1 MNRVKILDVAF
12 LNADDMENL
21 VNDTIED
28 IESEDCVVHFL
39 EFHSNVNGRIGTIT
53 IEYSDVD

>member
-1 MNRVKILDVAF
+1 MNRVKILDVTH

-21 VNDTIED
+21 VNDT
-28 IESEDCVVHFL
+28 
-39 EFHSNVNGRIGTIT
+39 FHSNMNGHIGTIT